1 MGGRGSSSRNAGSSA
16 NKTAENTKGGGK
28 SESVEVKQTAATTV
42 VKKASGKLTAA
53 SVSAAA
59 SSPSA
64 AEKFVSTSVK
74 SVTKGMTQESVK
86 KLSRSQLE
94 TISIL
99 QTAKS
104 YMKIFKVSAEEAV
117 RRARLMVPQQTTAQ
131 LRKDVWKRRNMD

>member
-16 NKTAENTKGGGK
+16 NKTAANTKGGGK
-28 SESVEVKQTAATTV
+28 SESAEVKQTAATTV
-42 VKKASGKLTAA
+42 VKKASGKLTTAG
-53 SVSAAA
+53 VSAAA

-64 AEKFVSTSVK
+64 AEKFVSNSVK

-86 KLSRSQLE
+86 KMSRSQLE

-104 YMKIFKVSAEEAV
+104 YMKTFKVSAEEAV